1 MFVYSLPV
9 LIAVAVIT
17 LLVGAGAGLLL
28 GRRSGGD
35 ARRLRDAERKL
46 DQVMQE
52 KRGYEAE
59 VVEHFSQ
66 TARLLNSLTDSYREV
81 HNHLSQGAERLCQD
95 HAPVSLGRLQSQDDD
110 AEIPP
115 HLANIQP
122 PLDYAPKS
130 SPEDK
135 GILAEEYG
143 IERPAAES
151 PLREHRDT

>member
-1 MFVYSLPV
+1 MYSLPV

-17 LLVGAGAGLLL
+17 LLVGAGAGLLM
-28 GRRSGGD
+28 GRRMGGD
-35 ARRLRDAERKL
+35 ARRLREAERKL

-81 HNHLSQGAERLCQD
+81 HNHLSEGAGRLCQD
-95 HAPVSLGRLQSQDDD
+95 HAPVSLGRLQDRGDD
-110 AEIPP
+110 AAIPA

-143 IERPAAES
+143 IERPPAES
-151 PLREHRDT
+151 PLREHRDH